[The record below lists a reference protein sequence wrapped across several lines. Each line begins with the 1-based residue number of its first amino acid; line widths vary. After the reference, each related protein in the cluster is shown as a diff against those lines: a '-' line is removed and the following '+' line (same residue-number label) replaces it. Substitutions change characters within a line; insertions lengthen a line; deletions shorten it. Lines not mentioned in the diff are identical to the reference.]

1 MSKKRPSARPNTGPS
16 TGPGLP
22 AEGLARMIDE
32 ALALLEPRY
41 PAPADTRRALAPPL
55 PSLLDRCEALLA
67 ASGGAAPIRLVLG
80 FDDPARHA
88 GMALLDML
96 PNLHLLPALA
106 SPPLASLSPPFALSG
121 PEPALG
127 PAEWNRAAA
136 AAIGTLDAS
145 CRARGRSLVLGLDSR
160 AGYDRLPADPGHSLL
175 SSLRD
180 RQPVAAVIL
189 ARHPLQSWMEMRHC
203 GEAGYHPAR
212 LEDYAG
218 RQLAFLHDH
227 ADLPVITEADVQAD
241 PADALHRLAG
251 SLALPLSPELWSG
264 LQDEVSTLD
273 TGDFW
278 PGLPAGG
285 PVLLD
290 AAGAPATEEP
300 LDSPAYVELCTLLGY
315 APDQLDLPPRTRTT
329 PAGYGT
335 SGGRTRGTLPE
346 PQPGRPMAR
355 LSALLPRIDRL
366 AEATPLPAPA
376 RRLDAAQVAAMVE
389 DCLGHPD
396 GFYERLDAL
405 LAGLSPADGALLLIS
420 CAAHYAAA
428 GEANHGLGLLAEAE
442 LRIRPGDRPLRLLAA
457 EVLLTLGNGGM
468 ALATLVADAL
478 EGPLALPPGARD
490 SLRQFGRLK
499 NTEQDRAGMTGMA
512 DAPPVVVIAG
522 MRHSGSTA
530 LFNTVRLGFAAMG
543 SEPLVGYSEIGDI
556 VLRAN
561 HSVRPTIVKTHEM
574 RDDVRQIASIILTT
588 RRDLRDTV
596 ASASRRN
603 FGLMKRLGSPLE
615 YAKYNRMLHEIW
627 APLSDYQFIY
637 ERYMSNPV
645 EVTSEVFGRLGID
658 TRFAAQVTQQVS
670 ALPVDDYQTTLLTPT
685 HITDPERKLS
695 YVDSLD
701 PPAVHAIEREHE
713 AWLITNG
720 YLASSGQDR

>member
-1 MSKKRPSARPNTGPS
+1 MSKKRPTARPSARPNTGPS

-106 SPPLASLSPPFALSG
+106 SPPLASLSPPFALSD

-145 CRARGRSLVLGLDSR
+145 CRARGRSLVLCLDSR

-376 RRLDAAQVAAMVE
+376 RRLDAAQVVAMVE

-428 GEANHGLGLLAEAE
+428 GEAIHGLGLLAEAVEIIPPADRGLHLLAAGLYLRLRKPE
-442 LRIRPGDRPLRLLAA
+442 LAVAVLTADVHTGPLRLPAAEQGILEAGLAGLFPAKAAEHGHALLLDDLAA
-457 EVLLTLGNGGM
+457 RPPVPLSRRRVLIEIGTTRERVPGQGSTEKLARVCAELGLDFITVDMDARNSAM
-468 ALATLVADAL
+468 ARRMFRRLNLPFRAVTAKGEDFLAAW
-478 EGPLALPPGARD
+478 EGPIDYCFLDAYDFDHGNHSD
-490 SLRQFGRLK
+490 LRQ
-499 NTEQDRAGMTGMA
+499 
-512 DAPPVVVIAG
+512 
-522 MRHSGSTA
+522 
-530 LFNTVRLGFAAMG
+530 
-543 SEPLVGYSEIGDI
+543 
-556 VLRAN
+556 
-561 HSVRPTIVKTHEM
+561 
-574 RDDVRQIASIILTT
+574 
-588 RRDLRDTV
+588 
-596 ASASRRN
+596 SRYET
-603 FGLMKRLGSPLE
+603 FLGSRISDAQCHQMHLDCARSLVEKLAPDGALCFDDTWTDEAGDWTAKGKTAMPFLLE
-615 YAKYNRMLHEIW
+615 HGFRVMAARNR
-627 APLSDYQFIY
+627 
-637 ERYMSNPV
+637 
-645 EVTSEVFGRLGID
+645 
-658 TRFAAQVTQQVS
+658 AA
-670 ALPVDDYQTTLLTPT
+670 LLV
-685 HITDPERKLS
+685 R
-695 YVDSLD
+695 
-701 PPAVHAIEREHE
+701 
-713 AWLITNG
+713 G
-720 YLASSGQDR
+720 G